1 MSGSSADIVLVI
13 IAGIFCLGY
22 FITSIVFS
30 FKYNKYDFENIINEI
45 ENSINGKLIY
55 NLTFRDKC
63 YSNEEKLIFGK
74 YDGLEIEGCNCK
86 GSIKGSGC
94 TKDDLNNG
102 CTKIDPIQSKYY
114 TKINSNYICAIKST
128 KTYRELLKTNQ
139 IRSKNAK
146 CPQNYISCG
155 IIDTLNRKLCVKTG
169 EICPI
174 NIEYLENKELYSLN
188 GELYNENNI
197 DFSTNISVNDNKQ
210 ILSIFKINEYIPCM
224 NPSEKN
230 WTYHT
235 SIEPK
240 NKKCLTTIN
249 NFLNDFRYEQWPN
262 INTTKYEL
270 YKDNEITIFDKE
282 KAIKEYVYLYGRNF
296 IGFEEETIEEFS
308 YENLISAQT
317 VSNRCGFGMMILSII
332 FFSILI
338 SPIGGLCGATNRNH
352 CNDKSCRIGCYI
364 FMGFIILS
372 AVGTFLIDI
381 IFTIIIFT
389 YFEKIKSVLNKI
401 ESDIYTNEAI
411 QIFIS
416 QNSINYKFPLAII
429 ILFGLTLIFGII
441 LLITYIIKRE
451 KKRKIDFLMIND
463 ISFK

>member
-1 MSGSSADIVLVI
+1 MFHSSADIILVI
-13 IAGIFCLGY
+13 ILGILSLGY

-30 FKYNKYDFENIINEI
+30 FKYNEYDFDNIINEI
-45 ENSINGKLIY
+45 GNSINGKLIY

-74 YDGLEIEGCNCK
+74 YDGLEVKGCNCK
-86 GSIKGSGC
+86 GSIKGSEC

-102 CTKIDPIQSKYY
+102 CNTIDPIQSKYY
-114 TKINSNYICAIKST
+114 TKINSNYICAIKSN
-128 KTYRELLKTNQ
+128 KTYKELLKTNQ
-139 IRSKNAK
+139 IRIKNAK

-174 NIEYLENKELYSLN
+174 NIEYLENKELY
-188 GELYNENNI
+188 NENNI
-197 DFSTNISVNDNKQ
+197 DFSTNISANDSKQ

-240 NKKCLTTIN
+240 NKQCLTTIH
-249 NFLNDFRYEQWPN
+249 NFVNDFRYEQWPN
-262 INTTKYEL
+262 INTTKYKL
-270 YKDNEITIFDKE
+270 YKDNEIKIFDE
-282 KAIKEYVYLYGRNF
+282 KKAKKEYVYLYGRNF

-317 VSNRCGFGMMILSII
+317 ISNRCGYGMMILSIV
-332 FFSILI
+332 FLGILI
-338 SPIGGLCGATNRNH
+338 SPIAGLCGAAGGGNQ
-352 CNDKSCRIGCYI
+352 CNEDSCKVGIYI
-364 FMGFIILS
+364 YTGFLILS
-372 AVGTFLIDI
+372 FVGTFLIDI
-381 IFTIIIFT
+381 IFAIIIFA
-389 YFEKIKSVLNKI
+389 YFKEIKSVLNKI

-416 QNSINYKFPLAII
+416 QISINYKFPLAII
-429 ILFGLTLIFGII
+429 IIFGITLIFGII
-441 LLITYIIKRE
+441 LLIKYIIKRE
-451 KKRKIDFLMIND
+451 KKTRNEFLI
-463 ISFK
+463 